1 MQNNFD
7 YFTTTLSI
15 SPYKNSS
22 WINEIGRNL
31 ENVIPIRET
40 YNIYVSRFHCTI
52 RRNDDGKTWMIYDG
66 CWDSEHK
73 VWNHSTNGTF
83 VNSTQIQDSGYKLN
97 VGDIITIGDTK
108 IRFEE
113 F

>member
-1 MQNNFD
+1 MQGED
-7 YFTTTLSI
+7 YGLKYSI
-15 SPYKNSS
+15 TDIFRGGCKE
-22 WINEIGRNL
+22 ITIGRNL

-66 CWDSEHK
+66 CWDSERK